1 VADQCGAPDAGS
13 CVQMTCGNYP
23 MGTCGA
29 QSDGCGG
36 LTKDCNPCT
45 PPDTCGG
52 GGTSGICG
60 SPPCGSC
67 TPKTCADYPTGIC
80 GQQSDGCGGLTKDC
94 NPCTPPNTCGGGG
107 TPGMCG
113 NTGNCMPLTCA
124 GQGISCG
131 PATDGCG
138 GVIQS
143 CGMCMPPMTCGG
155 GGTAGACGGNR
166 GCVPQTCQSL
176 NVNCGPVGDGCGGV
190 INSCGTCA
198 PPASCGGGGAA
209 GQCGMS
215 IPK

>member
-1 VADQCGAPDAGS
+1 
-13 CVQMTCGNYP
+13 
-23 MGTCGA
+23 
-29 QSDGCGG
+29 
-36 LTKDCNPCT
+36 
-45 PPDTCGG
+45 
-52 GGTSGICG
+52 
-60 SPPCGSC
+60 
-67 TPKTCADYPTGIC
+67 
-80 GQQSDGCGGLTKDC
+80 
-94 NPCTPPNTCGGGG
+94 
-107 TPGMCG
+107 MCG
-113 NTGNCMPLTCA
+113 NTGNCKPLTCA
-124 GQGISCG
+124 DQGIMCG

-138 GVIQS
+138 GTQS

-198 PPASCGGGGAA
+198 PPAFCGGGGA